1 MLKSMVSGLRISLIA
16 VLKMLQMKLKKKLK
30 TSAMVSV
37 IVSVMVSAKASLGV
51 STVFATDARRAAVL
65 FRFFG
70 MAFGVGGLR
79 VDDDEELFP
88 SSILNSRIV
97 SLELRSFLPL
107 SAKGCWVRG

>member
-1 MLKSMVSGLRISLIA
+1 MLKSIVSGLRISLIA
-16 VLKMLQMKLKKKLK
+16 VLKMPQMKLKKKLK
-30 TSAMVSV
+30 TLAMVSV
-37 IVSVMVSAKASLGV
+37 KTSLGG

-97 SLELRSFLPL
+97 SLELRSFLSL